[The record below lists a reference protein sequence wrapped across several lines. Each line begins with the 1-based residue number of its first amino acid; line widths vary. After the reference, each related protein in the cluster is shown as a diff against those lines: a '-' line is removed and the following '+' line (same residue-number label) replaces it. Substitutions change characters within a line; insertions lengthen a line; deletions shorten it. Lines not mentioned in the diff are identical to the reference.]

1 MKNKLVILLLFIL
14 SISSNAQQTLT
25 LEDCYTLVN
34 KNYPLSKQTG
44 LLQQKL
50 SYEIEALSKGKLP
63 KIDVN
68 AQATYQNEV
77 IGLPATLPGVEPLNK
92 DQYRAT
98 LDVNQLIYNGGTIDA
113 NAKLKEAQGKTQ
125 QQQIEVSLYQLKS
138 RINQYYFSILLLQ
151 EKSAL
156 LLSKNELLL
165 SKVKE
170 VKSAVKFG
178 AILPASEQ
186 VLEAEI
192 IKINQQLTEIKFEKI
207 KLLNNLS
214 ELTFTKIDSET
225 TLLQPDFYSINAIG
239 TRPEL
244 VYYDLQNQQLEFSKN
259 VISKSNLPKLNAFGQ
274 AGYGNPGLNMLDNS
288 FQTFYVVG
296 LKANWNVFDWGK
308 NKTDIKAL
316 DISKEIVTSEKE
328 TFELNNKMQL
338 EELDY
343 EVKKMEQLILSDS
356 EIIIIREKII
366 KSSDAQMKNGVITS
380 SEYLTE
386 LTNLFEA
393 KNILNTHEVQLSLAK
408 SSYEIIKGK

>member
-1 MKNKLVILLLFIL
+1 MKNKLVILLLFLL

-25 LEDCYTLVN
+25 LEDCYTLVT

-50 SYEIEALSKGKLP
+50 SYEIEALSKEKLP

-113 NAKLKEAQGKTQ
+113 NAKLKEAQTKTQ

-156 LLSKNELLL
+156 LLSKNELLR

-170 VKSAVKFG
+170 VQSAVKFG

-214 ELTFTKIDSET
+214 ELTFTTIDSET

-259 VISKSNLPKLNAFGQ
+259 VISKSNLPKINAFGQ